1 MPQSMDREVLG
12 LQRASKRL
20 ETATKA
26 WNEAYRL
33 YNLSLTAL
41 NQKSDMEKRQDET
54 AASPGKE

>member
-1 MPQSMDREVLG
+1 MDREVLG